1 MNKKII
7 LVTLFD
13 DNNIGNRLQ
22 NYALQ
27 KILMSYG
34 IEVVTLNN
42 GYTTQPTLKMTVKA
56 WIQSVLGILGLKNC
70 RRKYQKYIADKK
82 RRTANIEFDRNNIK
96 KIINI
101 NNDQAFQID
110 WSEYEVAIAGSD
122 QIWHKWREEDDEL
135 PYYYLQ
141 FMPPEKRCA
150 YAASFGFEEFPDKDL
165 EQHEKGLKGMRY
177 ISCREQSGC
186 DLIKGVIGKEVP
198 RVLDPTLLMKAE
210 EWRKIEGQASD
221 FAKNQKNYAFLYFLG
236 EQTDEYN
243 VYMEQIVRT
252 KDIERIIDFSD
263 YTNSDI
269 CECGPS
275 DFLSLIDNARY
286 VFTDSFHCTVFSL
299 LFEKEFTV
307 FRRKQIGFEKM
318 FGRVED
324 LLASKGKLQHI
335 YGGSKKEATN
345 DFDDLYL
352 CSMQYID
359 KILNIIS

>member
-1 MNKKII
+1 MNKKLL

-27 KILMSYG
+27 QVLMSHG
-34 IEVVTLNN
+34 AEVTILDN
-42 GYTTQPTLKMTVKA
+42 GYTTQPSAKMMVKA
-56 WIQSVLGILGLKNC
+56 WVKGLLGMLGNE
-70 RRKYQKYIADKK
+70 KYSQKYLKYWADNRK
-82 RRTANIEFDRNNIK
+82 RHANIEFDK
-96 KIINI
+96 KNLVDILKIHNK
-101 NNDQAFQID
+101 QAFYTD
-110 WSEYEVAIAGSD
+110 WSGYGAAIAGSD
-122 QIWHKWREEDDEL
+122 QIWHKWREDDDEL
-135 PYYYLQ
+135 PFYYLQ
-141 FMPPEKRCA
+141 FVPFEKRFA

-210 EWRKIEGQASD
+210 EWRKIEEQASN
-221 FAKNQKNYAFLYFLG
+221 FAKNKKNYAFLYFLG
-236 EQTDEYN
+236 EQTDEYK
-243 VYMEQIVRT
+243 VYMEQIMKT
-252 KDIERIIDFSD
+252 EGIESIIDFSD
-263 YTNSDI
+263 YTNRNI

-286 VFTDSFHCTVFSL
+286 IFTDSFHCTVFSL
-299 LFEKEFTV
+299 FFEKEFTA

-318 FGRVED
+318 FGRIED

-335 YGGSKKEATN
+335 YGGSTKEATN